1 MKVKLLLMLTIMVT
15 YGCVVTKV
23 VTVPLRVGGAVIS
36 VVPWAGDKMHD
47 AIDTAADTIDDI
59 PI

>member
-1 MKVKLLLMLTIMVT
+1 MMNKLLILLMLFT

-23 VTVPLRVGGAVIS
+23 VTVPLRVGGAIIS
-36 VVPWAGDKMHD
+36 VVPLAGETMHN
-47 AIDTAADTIDDI
+47 AIDTAAYTIDDI